1 MKTILFSAIATA
13 LFFGFYWL
21 TLRRSNL
28 FRLRRFYLVGTL
40 ALSLVLPFVSIE
52 MPSRVAAVVKTT
64 TTGTTLT
71 TGAVESTTT
80 GTTLT
85 KGAVE
90 STTTGTTLTT
100 KAGQSTTTGTTS
112 TTGAT
117 KKLSFKDMVCYGY
130 LLGCGVAFILLVVK
144 LFKTFSY
151 YRRSALSDELSTG
164 DMCVRVLG
172 EPDGNLPFSFLRSVF
187 VNPEVFTE
195 SELRQVLRHERT
207 HIRQRHTW
215 DLLFTEAVRVLQ
227 WFNPVIYLYA
237 RELSSIHEYL
247 ADEVVLSCGT
257 SRRDYLELLYKQLC
271 VGKFVPVGNSFRHL
285 LTKKRILMMNQPVK
299 RRVSAWWLLA
309 LVPIIAGLLLVNCH
323 PKTEELA
330 VEEEVEEIIDEPVCM
345 DPDTMPLF
353 PGGIQQYVN
362 NLYSS
367 MQYPE
372 LSKKYKLTGLF
383 TVHFVVEKDGR
394 VLYTE
399 LDTADFKWKP
409 TSGEEGR
416 MVLMSP
422 IAGSKDSI
430 EHAWFYFGEDTPEE
444 KEARNEIV
452 RQLIE
457 SIKAEVNRAFR
468 AAPACKP
475 AMKDGQPVRCKLRL
489 PIAFAYGDNVTS
501 DGQSGP
507 RVLHPIVDTIP
518 YETVVVQ
525 Y

>member
-1 MKTILFSAIATA
+1 MKTILFSAVAMA
-13 LFFGFYWL
+13 LFFGLYWL

-40 ALSLVLPFVSIE
+40 ALSLVLPFISIE

-85 KGAVE
+85 TGTGQSTTTGTTLTTGKVE

-100 KAGQSTTTGTTS
+100 
-112 TTGAT
+112 GAT
-117 KKLSFKDMVCYGY
+117 KKLAFKDIVCYGY
-130 LLGCGVAFILLVVK
+130 VLGCGVAFILLVVK
-144 LFKTFSY
+144 LFKTGRY
-151 YRRSALSDELSTG
+151 YRRSVLSDELSTG

-195 SELRQVLRHERT
+195 SELQQVLRHERA

-215 DLLFTEAVRVLQ
+215 DLLFTEAVRVMQ
-227 WFNPVIYLYA
+227 WFNPFIYLYT
-237 RELSSIHEYL
+237 RELSSVHEYL
-247 ADEVVLSCGT
+247 ADEQVLAQGASK
-257 SRRDYLELLYKQLC
+257 RDYLELLYKQLC

-285 LTKKRILMMNQPVK
+285 LTKKRIQMMNQPVK

-323 PKTEELA
+323 PKTETIA
-330 VEEEVEEIIDEPVCM
+330 EEEAFEEVIDEPVCM
-345 DPDTMPLF
+345 DPDTMPQF
-353 PGGIQQYVN
+353 PGGIQQYAN
-362 NLYSS
+362 NLYDS

-383 TVHFVVEKDGR
+383 TVRFVVEKDGR

-399 LDTADFKWKP
+399 LDTAELKWKP
-409 TSGEEGR
+409 TSE
-416 MVLMSP
+416 MIVAMSP
-422 IAGSKDSI
+422 IIGSEDSV
-430 EHAWFYFGEDTPEE
+430 ASACFYFGEETPED
-444 KEARNEIV
+444 KEARNEVV
-452 RQLIE
+452 RQLMEPIE
-457 SIKAEVNRAFR
+457 TEVNRAFR

-475 AMKDGQPVRCKLRL
+475 AMKDGQPVRCRLRL
-489 PIAFAYGDNVTS
+489 PVAFTYGDHVTS
-501 DGQSGP
+501 DGLSGP
-507 RVLHPIVDTIP
+507 RVLHLKIDTIP
-518 YETVVVQ
+518 PETVVVEF
-525 Y
+525 

>member
-1 MKTILFSAIATA
+1 
-13 LFFGFYWL
+13 
-21 TLRRSNL
+21 
-28 FRLRRFYLVGTL
+28 
-40 ALSLVLPFVSIE
+40 
-52 MPSRVAAVVKTT
+52 
-64 TTGTTLT
+64 
-71 TGAVESTTT
+71 
-80 GTTLT
+80 
-85 KGAVE
+85 
-90 STTTGTTLTT
+90 
-100 KAGQSTTTGTTS
+100 
-112 TTGAT
+112 
-117 KKLSFKDMVCYGY
+117 
-130 LLGCGVAFILLVVK
+130 
-144 LFKTFSY
+144 
-151 YRRSALSDELSTG
+151 
-164 DMCVRVLG
+164 
-172 EPDGNLPFSFLRSVF
+172 
-187 VNPEVFTE
+187 
-195 SELRQVLRHERT
+195 
-207 HIRQRHTW
+207 
-215 DLLFTEAVRVLQ
+215 
-227 WFNPVIYLYA
+227 
-237 RELSSIHEYL
+237 
-247 ADEVVLSCGT
+247 
-257 SRRDYLELLYKQLC
+257 
-271 VGKFVPVGNSFRHL
+271 
-285 LTKKRILMMNQPVK
+285 
-299 RRVSAWWLLA
+299 
-309 LVPIIAGLLLVNCH
+309 
-323 PKTEELA
+323 
-330 VEEEVEEIIDEPVCM
+330 
-345 DPDTMPLF
+345 
-353 PGGIQQYVN
+353 
-362 NLYSS
+362 

-422 IAGSKDSI
+422 IAGSKYSI
-430 EHAWFYFGEDTPEE
+430 EHAWFYIGEDTPEK